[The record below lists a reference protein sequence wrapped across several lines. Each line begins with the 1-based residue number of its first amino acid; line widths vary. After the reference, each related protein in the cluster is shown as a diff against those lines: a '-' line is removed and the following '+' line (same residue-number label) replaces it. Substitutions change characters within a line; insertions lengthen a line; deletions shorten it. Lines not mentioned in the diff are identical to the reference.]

1 MAEACTL
8 LSLLMG
14 LSWYNQQATEC
25 PGSGSKSGG
34 NFTSHKPAMKCG
46 QRGWKRH
53 PVGGFTR
60 LGGSPGGTSL
70 NDSAL
75 RASGSEVAA
84 SNARVYGC
92 NGLSSRRRVSAF
104 SIRLPAYI
112 TKIRREKYFT
122 VERS

>member
-1 MAEACTL
+1 MSEASAVLNSACV
-8 LSLLMG
+8 SP
-14 LSWYNQQATEC
+14 SYNQQATKC
-25 PGSGSKSGG
+25 SGSGSKSGG

-46 QRGWKRH
+46 QRGWKRQ
-53 PVGGFTR
+53 PVGGLTR

-70 NDSAL
+70 KVSAL

-92 NGLSSRRRVSAF
+92 NGFSSRRRVSAF

>member
-1 MAEACTL
+1 MDAWAL
-8 LSLLMG
+8 LPLPVGASL
-14 LSWYNQQATEC
+14 YNQHATKC
-25 PGSGSKSGG
+25 SGSGSKSGG
-34 NFTSHKPAMKCG
+34 NWTSHKPAIKCG
-46 QRGWKRH
+46 QRGWKRQ
-53 PVGGFTR
+53 PVGGLTR

-70 NDSAL
+70 NVSAL
-75 RASGSEVAA
+75 FASGSEVAA